1 MKIKIIDMKK
11 ILFLL
16 LSFTLVGISS
26 CSSDDDKS
34 DVNYVTAKFNNVE
47 IKFNIIS
54 VDKID
59 YDGYSDIIVTA
70 TTNSDPTKVITIAS
84 EYGVTG
90 QNEIWGFDYETAD
103 EYFVQDAANFTS
115 TLTTNSDGKYIGTF
129 SGSLVEDT
137 NGNVM
142 VLTNGAFNIAY

>member
-1 MKIKIIDMKK
+1 MKK

-16 LSFTLVGISS
+16 LSFTLVGITS
-26 CSSDDDKS
+26 CSSDDDKA
-34 DVNYVTAKFNNVE
+34 DVNYVTAKFNGVE

-59 YDGYSDIIVTA
+59 YDVYSDIIVTA
-70 TTNSDPTKVITIAS
+70 TTNSDPTKKITISS

-90 QNEIWGFDYETAD
+90 QNEIWRFDYETTD
-103 EYFVQDAANFTS
+103 GYYVQDFNNFTS
-115 TLTTNSDGKYIGTF
+115 TLTTNSAGKYIGTF
-129 SGSLVEDT
+129 SGSLVDDS

>member
-1 MKIKIIDMKK
+1 MKK

-16 LSFTLVGISS
+16 LSFTLVGITS
-26 CSSDDDKS
+26 CSSDDDKA

-90 QNEIWGFDYETAD
+90 QNLIWGFDYETAD
-103 EYFVQDAANFTS
+103 GYYVQDSDNFTS
-115 TLTTNSDGKYIGTF
+115 NLTTNSDGKYIGTF
-129 SGSLVEDT
+129 SGSLVDDS

>member
-1 MKIKIIDMKK
+1 MKK

-16 LSFTLVGISS
+16 LSFTLVGITS
-26 CSSDDDKS
+26 CSSDDDKA
-34 DVNYVTAKFNNVE
+34 DVNYVTAKFNGVE

-59 YDGYSDIIVTA
+59 YDVYSDIIVTA
-70 TTNSDPTKVITIAS
+70 TTNSDPTKKITISS

-90 QNEIWGFDYETAD
+90 QNIIWGFDYETAD
-103 EYFVQDAANFTS
+103 GYYVQDSDNFTS
-115 TLTTNSDGKYIGTF
+115 NLTTNSDGKYIGTF

>member
-1 MKIKIIDMKK
+1 MKK

-16 LSFTLVGISS
+16 LSFTLVGITS
-26 CSSDDDKS
+26 CSSDDDKA
-34 DVNYVTAKFNNVE
+34 DVNYVTAKFNGVE
-47 IKFNIIS
+47 TKFNIIS

-84 EYGVTG
+84 ECGVTG

-103 EYFVQDAANFTS
+103 GYFVQDAANFTS

>member
-1 MKIKIIDMKK
+1 
-11 ILFLL
+11 
-16 LSFTLVGISS
+16 
-26 CSSDDDKS
+26 
-34 DVNYVTAKFNNVE
+34 VNYVTAKFNNVE

-90 QNEIWGFDYETAD
+90 QNLIWGFDYETAD
-103 EYFVQDAANFTS
+103 GYYVQDSDNFTS
-115 TLTTNSDGKYIGTF
+115 NLTTNSDGKYIGTF
-129 SGSLVEDT
+129 SGSLVDDS

>member
-1 MKIKIIDMKK
+1 MKK

-16 LSFTLVGISS
+16 LSFTLVGITS
-26 CSSDDDKS
+26 CSSDDDKA
-34 DVNYVTAKFNNVE
+34 DVNYVTAKFNGVE
-47 IKFNIIS
+47 TKFNIIS

>member
-1 MKIKIIDMKK
+1 MKK

-16 LSFTLVGISS
+16 LSFTLAGITS
-26 CSSDDDKS
+26 CSSDDDKA
-34 DVNYVTAKFNNVE
+34 DVNYVTAKFNGVE

-59 YDGYSDIIVTA
+59 YDVYSDIIVTA
-70 TTNSDPTKVITIAS
+70 TTNSDPTKKITISS

-90 QNEIWGFDYETAD
+90 QNEIWRFDYETTD
-103 EYFVQDAANFTS
+103 GYYVQDFNNFTS
-115 TLTTNSDGKYIGTF
+115 TLTTNSAGKYIGTF
-129 SGSLVEDT
+129 SGSLVDDS

>member
-1 MKIKIIDMKK
+1 MKK

-16 LSFTLVGISS
+16 LSFTLVGITS
-26 CSSDDDKS
+26 CSSDDDKA

>member
-1 MKIKIIDMKK
+1 MKK

-26 CSSDDDKS
+26 CSSDDDKA

>member
-1 MKIKIIDMKK
+1 MKK

-26 CSSDDDKS
+26 CSSDDDKA
-34 DVNYVTAKFNNVE
+34 DVNYVTAKFNGVE

-54 VDKID
+54 VDKIN

-84 EYGVTG
+84 EYGATG
-90 QNEIWGFDYETAD
+90 QNKIWGFDYETAD
-103 EYFVQDAANFTS
+103 GYYIQDSDNFTS
-115 TLTTNSDGKYIGTF
+115 NLTTNSDGKYIGTF